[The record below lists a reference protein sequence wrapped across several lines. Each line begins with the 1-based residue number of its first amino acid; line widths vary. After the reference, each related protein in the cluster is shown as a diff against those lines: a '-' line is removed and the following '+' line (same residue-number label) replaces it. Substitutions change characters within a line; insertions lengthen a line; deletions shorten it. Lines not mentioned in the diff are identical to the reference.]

1 MTVSAAIA
9 AQAAPVD
16 IGPRVAVHLL
26 NRAGF
31 GPRPGQ
37 AAELLRRGLDEYVEE
52 QLDPG
57 PDPELETRLRPLAAL
72 GWSLDQALG
81 LFRAQD
87 RGFSRFTDDF
97 VAAKVLRAVYGRNQL
112 QEVLTDFWF
121 NHFNVFL
128 GDGLDR
134 VFTPFYEKDAI
145 RPHVLGRFRD
155 LLGATAAH
163 PAMLF
168 FLDNYLST
176 APRTDARTG
185 REVGGLNENYG
196 REVMELHTV
205 GVDAG
210 YEHIDVEFAAMCFTG
225 WTIDLRA
232 GVFVYRD
239 QNHDKRVKSVFG
251 LNLPAGGGRDDG
263 EKLLD
268 HLARHPS
275 TARFI
280 SRRLLQRFVADEPA
294 AGLVERIARVFERTD
309 GDLYEVTKAIL
320 RSPEFWAEAFGAG
333 KPRKPFEYVAGAL
346 RATDAQVA
354 NVRPVLAA
362 LTTMGEPPYLCLPP
376 NGYSNRGADW
386 INPSTHLTRMNFAL
400 DLATGALPGVAVDA
414 GGLVRRAG
422 GDPEDPASAG
432 RALSRDLFGNGLSR
446 ATLEAAGRVGR
457 AGTPSVAARVAGLVL
472 AGPEMQV
479 R

>member
-1 MTVSAAIA
+1 MSLAAALA
-9 AQAAPVD
+9 AQASPVD
-16 IGPRVAVHLL
+16 IGPRAAVHLL

-31 GPRPGQ
+31 GPRPGE
-37 AAELLRRGLDEYVEE
+37 AAEILRRGLDRYIDD
-52 QLDPG
+52 QLAPG
-57 PDPELETRLRPLAAL
+57 PDPELDARLRPLAAL
-72 GWSLDQALG
+72 GWPLAQALE
-81 LFRAQD
+81 LFRSQSRD
-87 RGFSRFTDDF
+87 FNRFTDDF
-97 VAAKVLRAVYGRNQL
+97 VAAKILRAVYARNQL

-128 GDGLDR
+128 GDGFDR
-134 VFTPFYEKDAI
+134 VFTPFYEREAI

-168 FLDNYLST
+168 YLDNYLST
-176 APRTDARTG
+176 APRTDPRTG

-196 REVMELHTV
+196 REVMELHTI

-210 YEHIDVEFAAMCFTG
+210 YEHIDVEFASMCFTG

-268 HLARHPS
+268 HLAGHS
-275 TARFI
+275 ATARFV
-280 SRRLLQRFVADEPA
+280 SRRLLQRFVADDPSA
-294 AGLVERIARVFERTD
+294 ALVERIALVFERTG
-309 GDLYEVTKAIL
+309 GDLHDVMKAIL
-320 RSPEFWAEAFGAG
+320 GSPEFWAEAFGAG
-333 KPRKPFEYVAGAL
+333 KPKKPLEYVAGAL
-346 RATDAQVA
+346 RATDAQISGT
-354 NVRPVLAA
+354 RSVLAA
-362 LTTMGEPPYLCLPP
+362 LTAMGEPPYLCLPP

-386 INPSTHLTRMNFAL
+386 MNPSTHLTRMNFAL
-400 DLATGALPGVAVDA
+400 DLAAGALAGVAVDA
-414 GGLVRRAG
+414 RGLVRRAG
-422 GDPEDPASAG
+422 GDAEDPASAA
-432 RALSRDLFGNGLSR
+432 RALSKDLFGNGLSR
-446 ATLEAAGRVGR
+446 ATLDVAGRVGR
-457 AGTPSVAARVAGLVL
+457 TGSPSVAARVAGLVL